1 MKKHSITFERSQM
14 IMIVGMILQLDFCY
28 ICVSFLLYHF
38 VISINTNMIA
48 IDLGKQVEL
57 AALKVIQKKRF
68 WIFHKEV

>member
-1 MKKHSITFERSQM
+1 MKKHSITFERLQM

-28 ICVSFLLYHF
+28 IICVSK
-38 VISINTNMIA
+38 NTNMIA